1 MVSTRNNANN
11 NQVADEQIALIQ
23 DFQAQMDD
31 IRQKGI
37 EYQLR
42 NEEDRHQNEEEV
54 LLLKEQNK
62 ELKQRLDGRERK
74 YQS

>member
-37 EYQLR
+37 EYQLW

-74 YQS
+74 Y